1 MTLADL
7 PSKHSRAGFNQTLNF
22 IFTDEDAFASFLDAS
37 DHRTELHM
45 ALAKFTLRLKFPVV
59 KGISFSKPIILN
71 GIHSLF
77 YGSL

>member
-45 ALAKFTLRLKFPVV
+45 ALAKFNSASEVSGRQGNF
-59 KGISFSKPIILN
+59 F
-71 GIHSLF
+71 
-77 YGSL
+77 